1 MNRNIN
7 ELSNTKYT
15 LDDAFE
21 IIKSSLGDSYRI
33 INSIII
39 SQNQEYETIIN
50 SMNNDIGILNKKI
63 EQLKE
68 ENNQLKGTI
77 LQLQNKLLT
86 LSNNLKQLSKDD
98 QNDIKKIETKY
109 YNIKQKHLN
118 KNKDKVDKIKID
130 IKKNSDNNIFRNFEN
145 ENNNINDEILK
156 SNMYTIDIGQIQK
169 SINQQLF
176 NKKFKM
182 KKEKTYTKGF
192 NTAYKD
198 STPTRVI
205 QKDNNLYIKE
215 NESQSSKSLENNN
228 NQKQIKTISNI
239 SHKRKTYNNFILKNN
254 VIQNEPN
261 PKDKFNLIAKRI
273 RHLKNGLSINN
284 LDSANNENNIRY
296 NTTTVSFNRRNYSNI
311 NNTNFF
317 EN

>member
-21 IIKSSLGDSYRI
+21 IIKSSLDDSYQI
-33 INSIII
+33 INSIIL
-39 SQNQEYETIIN
+39 SQKQEYEEIIN

-77 LQLQNKLLT
+77 LQLQNKLIT
-86 LSNNLKQLSKDD
+86 LSNNLKQLSKED
-98 QNDIKKIETKY
+98 QNDIKKMEMKY
-109 YNIKQKHLN
+109 SNLKQRHLN

-130 IKKNSDNNIFRNFEN
+130 IKKNSDNNVL
-145 ENNNINDEILK
+145 NNIDRTNDINDEIIK
-156 SNMYTIDIGQIQK
+156 SNMYTIDIGQMQK
-169 SINQQLF
+169 SINQQLY
-176 NKKFKM
+176 NKKFKI

-192 NTAYKD
+192 NTTYKD
-198 STPTRVI
+198 TTPTRVI

-215 NESQSSKSLENNN
+215 NESQSSKSLENNYN
-228 NQKQIKTISNI
+228 KQQSKTISNI
-239 SHKRKTYNNFILKNN
+239 SHKRKTYNNFMFKNN
-254 VIQNEPN
+254 VIQNELN

-284 LDSANNENNIRY
+284 LDNVNGENNIRY
-296 NTTTVSFNRRNYSNI
+296 NTTTISLNRRNYSNI
-311 NNTNFF
+311 NNIHFF
-317 EN
+317 DN

>member
-130 IKKNSDNNIFRNFEN
+130 IKKNSD
-145 ENNNINDEILK
+145 ILK

-198 STPTRVI
+198 STPTRVM

-254 VIQNEPN
+254 VIQYEPN

>member
-7 ELSNTKYT
+7 EFSNNHYT

-21 IIKSSLGDSYRI
+21 IIKSSLGDSYQI
-33 INSIII
+33 INSIIL
-39 SQNQEYETIIN
+39 SQKQEYEAIIN

-77 LQLQNKLLT
+77 LQLQNKLIT
-86 LSNNLKQLSKDD
+86 LSNNLRQLSKDD
-98 QNDIKKIETKY
+98 QNNVKKLETKY
-109 YNIKQKHLN
+109 SNLKQKHLN
-118 KNKDKVDKIKID
+118 KNKEKVDKIKSD
-130 IKKNSDNNIFRNFEN
+130 IKQDL
-145 ENNNINDEILK
+145 NNNILNNFDNKNNNTNDEILK

-169 SINQQLF
+169 SLNQQLY
-176 NKKFKM
+176 NKKFKI
-182 KKEKTYTKGF
+182 KKGKTYTKGF
-192 NTAYKD
+192 NTIYKD

-215 NESQSSKSLENNN
+215 NESQSSNSLENNY
-228 NQKQIKTISNI
+228 NQHQSKTINSIN
-239 SHKRKTYNNFILKNN
+239 HKRTYNNFAFKNN

-261 PKDKFNLIAKRI
+261 QKDKFNLIAKRI

-296 NTTTVSFNRRNYSNI
+296 NTTTMSLNRRNYSNI
-311 NNTNFF
+311 NNTNIFD
-317 EN
+317 N